1 MRLSEFNARAIAAA
15 RRYLLARLSPLS
27 FQKLRFGEN
36 TTQVLWEAKVVYS
49 SASSVM
55 SYDERSRGFEGFTF
69 ADQEL
74 VSVKEVILDSF
85 TGMSFDRDRNVI
97 CESTAWPHEYLRMNV
112 VPKPP
117 LLFKSDRLP
126 KANYICLSSIG
137 FYHWLIEDLG
147 PFIFALRNTINPV
160 VLVNENPP
168 PYVKTFLELIPDI
181 RVLFVSR
188 FVELPEINFVTRNAN
203 VGWPLPMDLFQIRD
217 FFAQHRKE
225 TIKGNYVYVS
235 RINASR
241 SPVFEKKLVEILSKN
256 GWLIIDAAKLLIREQ
271 IEIFSSA
278 EVIAGVHGAGLSGV
292 AWMNEGAKLI
302 EIGPDRYVKCFSRLA
317 NNLDVIYNRIAFT
330 DTLSQAELVHQKI
343 LECLRDPYKLS

>member
-1 MRLSEFNARAIAAA
+1 MRFSEFNARAIAAI

-36 TTQVLWEAKVVYS
+36 MTQVVWEAKVVYS

-85 TGMSFDRDRNVI
+85 TGMSFDRDRNII
-97 CESTAWPHEYLRMNV
+97 CESSAWPHEYLRMNV

-147 PFIFALRNTINPV
+147 PFIFTLRNTKNPV

-203 VGWPLPMDLFQIRD
+203 VGWPLPMDLFQIRE

-241 SPVFEKKLVEILSKN
+241 SPVFEKKLVEILSKS

-271 IEIFSSA
+271 IEIFSAA
-278 EVIAGVHGAGLSGV
+278 EVIVGVHGAGLSGV

-317 NNLDVIYNRIAFT
+317 NNLDVVYNRIAFT
-330 DTLSQAELVHQKI
+330 DTLSQAEIVHQKI